1 MLIIFKEEEREK
13 DNILEG
19 IIDVEDVQ
27 HKMGSNYDDRS
38 VYIPKHS
45 ENTGEDK

>member
-1 MLIIFKEEEREK
+1 MLTILREEEGEM
-13 DNILEG
+13 DNIPEG
-19 IIDVEDVQ
+19 IIDVENV
-27 HKMGSNYDDRS
+27 HWEMGSNYDDRS